1 MLPDSTA
8 AACGKQ
14 YRRGDRPPS
23 ARFLHRSTAASRPSC
38 GTLPS

>member
-14 YRRGDRPPS
+14 YRR
-23 ARFLHRSTAASRPSC
+23 TACWCLLAAGASRFAA
-38 GTLPS
+38 